1 MAYDRMKVA
10 VKTTQLA
17 SFALRRGVWAQQ
29 RAVTAVSTPML
40 RLAPRQGPCVPSTLQ
55 ALRSYREYSSCA
67 ARAVW
72 TG

>member
-40 RLAPRQGPCVPSTLQ
+40 RTLALAMACQQ
-55 ALRSYREYSSCA
+55 ALQPLCIRDQLCS
-67 ARAVW
+67 
-72 TG
+72 